1 MNSNKSRRIVIIG
14 GDVGG
19 GKSTHSRLL
28 VEWLRNSGVNAAYAH
43 VKSSHLL
50 AGIFLEIII
59 RIIGLS
65 KYRRAV
71 REKNMSP
78 ARLLIETRPS
88 LFERIFPLFTLL
100 TLVDLIVQL
109 IIRYYIKSLRHRVI
123 VYEDHVVGYLNDMIY
138 FLVFYKNKLS
148 RFIWRLGFSLLY
160 NISRK
165 SKIYFLKAPYQEL
178 EERYRRRGT
187 MAELIEYLA
196 AGRVAAKLL
205 REYGLDLTIINT
217 GGVAVSEVQ
226 ERIRSGL
233 EQLLVEA
240 KGD

>member
-28 VEWLRNSGVNAAYAH
+28 VKWLRSGGVDAAYAH

-50 AGIFLEIII
+50 AGTFLEIII

-65 KYRRAV
+65 KYRRAL
-71 REKNMSP
+71 REKNVSS

-88 LFERIFPLFTLL
+88 LFARIFPLFTLL
-100 TLVDLIVQL
+100 TLVDLIIQL
-109 IIRYYIKSLRHRVI
+109 IIRYYIKSLRHKVI
-123 VYEDHVVGYLNDMIY
+123 VYEDHIVGYLNDMIY
-138 FLVFYKNKLS
+138 FLILYKNKRS
-148 RFIWRLGFSLLY
+148 RFIWHLGFSLLY

-165 SKIYFLKAPYQEL
+165 SKIFFLMAPYQEL
-178 EERYRRRGT
+178 EERYHRRGT
-187 MAELIEYLA
+187 MGELTEYLA
-196 AGRVAAKLL
+196 AGRVAARLL
-205 REYGLDLTIINT
+205 RKYGLDITIINT
-217 GGVAVSEVQ
+217 GGVEISEVQ
-226 ERIRSGL
+226 EKIKSGL